1 MDAKKENYRHLAD
14 NLIKKFEKRRINACY
29 CETAAEAREKVLSM
43 IPKGSSIGFGGSV
56 TLTECGIL
64 EALNTPEYDY
74 IDRYAAATPEE
85 VKEATR
91 RTSVCD
97 YFLMSTNAFTRD
109 GELVNID
116 GRGNR
121 LSFFLYGPEHV
132 ILVAGM
138 NKMAVDVDS
147 AIARV
152 RNMASPPNCVRLGMN
167 TPCATAGMCAN
178 CLSDDCICCD
188 IVITRFSREPERLHV
203 VLVGEE
209 LGF

>member
-1 MDAKKENYRHLAD
+1 MEAKKENYRHLAD
-14 NLIKKFEKRRINACY
+14 SVIKKFEKRRINAYY
-29 CETAAEAREKVLSM
+29 CETAAEAKEKVLSM
-43 IPKGSSIGFGGSV
+43 IPAGSSVGFGGSV
-56 TLTECGIL
+56 TLDECGIL
-64 EALNTPEYDY
+64 EALRDGDYDY
-74 IDRYAAATPEE
+74 IDRYAAKTAEE
-85 VKEATR
+85 TKEVAR
-91 RTSVCD
+91 RTAVCD

-121 LSFFLYGPEHV
+121 LAYFLYGPERV
-132 ILVAGM
+132 ILVVGM
-138 NKMAVDVDS
+138 NKMAIDVDN

-152 RNMASPPNCVRLGMN
+152 RNFASPPNCVRLGMK
-167 TPCATAGMCAN
+167 TPCAELGMCAN